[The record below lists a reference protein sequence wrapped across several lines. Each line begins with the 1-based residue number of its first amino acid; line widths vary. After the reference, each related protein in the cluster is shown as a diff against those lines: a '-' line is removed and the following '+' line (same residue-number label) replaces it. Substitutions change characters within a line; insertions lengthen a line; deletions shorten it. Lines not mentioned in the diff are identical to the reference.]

1 METAAKTGLFKAEGP
16 DRCGQKEKS
25 GLEVCRASG
34 GVGTGAWGAAG
45 QRQEARKEGSSEQ
58 KGDFGGIPWMEVVS
72 FVRGTVELMRKHRS
86 VLPNA
91 TQWGAARLLSTR
103 SFCRPSTLSLNG
115 GDFPPCL

>member
-1 METAAKTGLFKAEGP
+1 MWTKG
-16 DRCGQKEKS
+16 
-25 GLEVCRASG
+25 EVGVGGVQSLR

-103 SFCRPSTLSLNG
+103 SFCRLSTLSLNG